1 MQLILSIPML
11 IAVVFTAAAAGLR
24 ICGIEIHWLD
34 PLVAGVIT
42 ALAGM
47 VGAAPLVRQAGDALA
62 AVKTALAGTV
72 LHLLACAVLTIV
84 AIGAH
89 LESRPG
95 QFLIWILVGY
105 WISILTLV
113 WLARRILI
121 AKALEAQH

>member
-1 MQLILSIPML
+1 VQLILSIPML
-11 IAVVFTAAAAGLR
+11 IAVVFTVAAAVLR
-24 ICGIEIHWLD
+24 ICGIEIHWQD
-34 PLVAGVIT
+34 PLVAGVI
-42 ALAGM
+42 AAVAGM
-47 VGAAPLVRQAGDALA
+47 LGAAPLVRQTDDALA

-84 AIGAH
+84 AIGLH
-89 LESRPG
+89 LEDGRG

-105 WISILTLV
+105 WISIFSLV